1 MLRNKIALTAAGFV
15 AGVAMTVA
23 TIGSTVT
30 PAAANPANQMDAGM
44 MAAQKAQVIATTYQ
58 LDTAKLHDV
67 EEQSRAG
74 TILPGAL
81 GYVRRARIAAQA
93 TDWPDGLRPMATD
106 LVVDMK
112 VLEEAI
118 RTEDASKVVEPAT
131 KVHDGGHDLSAAV
144 YTWLDTGK
152 APEAG
157 DEHSH

>member
-23 TIGSTVT
+23 TIGSTAT
-30 PAAANPANQMDAGM
+30 PAAATTANQMDTGT
-44 MAAQKAQVIATTYQ
+44 MAAQKAQVIATTFQ
-58 LDTAKLHDV
+58 LDKSGLHDI
-67 EEQSRAG
+67 EEQSKAG
-74 TILPGAL
+74 TIMPGAL

-93 TDWPDGLRPMATD
+93 TEWPDGLRPMATT
-106 LVVDMK
+106 LVADMK

-144 YTWLDTGK
+144 YTWLDTGA
-152 APEAG
+152 APSG
-157 DEHSH
+157 GHGH

>member
-23 TIGSTVT
+23 AIGSTV
-30 PAAANPANQMDAGM
+30 NPASAQMPDGM

-58 LDTAKLHDV
+58 LDTSKLHDI
-67 EEQSRAG
+67 EEQSKAG

-93 TDWPDGLRPMATD
+93 TEWPEGLKPMATD
-106 LVVDMK
+106 LVANMK
-112 VLEEAI
+112 TLEEAI
-118 RTEDASKVVEPAT
+118 RTEDASKVVDPAT
-131 KVHDGGHDLSAAV
+131 KVHEGGHDLSAAV
-144 YTWLDTGK
+144 YTWLETGK

-157 DEHSH
+157 HGHGH